1 MSTDIP
7 PQRRTLAVFDDYESA
22 QRAVDHLADRDFPV
36 ERVSIVGRDLRY
48 VEQITGRTTIGTAA
62 LLGALHGAS
71 LGALFALSFG
81 LIFTFSS
88 PDPALALLVL
98 YGTLAGAGL
107 GAAFG
112 AMAHAA
118 RGGER
123 DFASAR
129 TLTANRYELVVDA
142 DVADRAEE
150 MLRGIVPGGAAK
162 AGARDVPG
170 TGSRG
175 VPV

>member
-1 MSTDIP
+1 MSTDTP

-36 ERVSIVGRDLRY
+36 ERTSIVGRDLRY
-48 VEQITGRTTIGTAA
+48 VEHITGRATIGTAA
-62 LLGALHGAS
+62 LLGALHGAT

-88 PDPALALLVL
+88 PDPALPLLVI
-98 YGTLAGAGL
+98 YGTLAGAAL

-129 TLTANRYELVVDA
+129 ALTADRYELLVDA
-142 DVADRAEE
+142 DVADRAAEL
-150 MLRGIVPGGAAK
+150 LRGIVPEAAAEGGR
-162 AGARDVPG
+162 GVPG
-170 TGSRG
+170 TGARG
-175 VPV
+175 VPA